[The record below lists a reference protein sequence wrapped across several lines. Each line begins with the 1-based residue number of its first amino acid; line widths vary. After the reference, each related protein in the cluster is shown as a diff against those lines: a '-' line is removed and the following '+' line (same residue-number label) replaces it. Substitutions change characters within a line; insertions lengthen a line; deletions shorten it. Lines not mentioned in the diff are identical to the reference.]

1 MALALLDYLPTMMIN
16 PPLLTEVPDLL
27 SPKGAP
33 LQTTAEE
40 DGTGFSALLLLF
52 LVAPQVQDFVLSGDE
67 QSPVVAEGSVSLS
80 CQETTRAAPVFAL
93 GDGSAVADCSPSLIE
108 TEAALLSKNDLTLD
122 FQPDTNTVPT
132 GLPVQQDNTERKDG
146 IVPFYEHK
154 DPGVTYADETAGG
167 MVESAVASETLAS
180 GGAEKS
186 VVVSKDVPGRISSL
200 PARRAAET
208 TSFNGQRD
216 DLVEFGT
223 SNGDRLNVG
232 SSVSPRGWPSTTV
245 QDRNSMPFEANGKK
259 SLGEEMKGNQD
270 PLAQH
275 PDLSLPFSSIARRV
289 EEGVKAGDSTV
300 GADWSPVINR
310 VAGEIISSVRH
321 NKHEAFITLEPPEL
335 GSIKIAISLEG
346 DRVHARIL
354 AEAHESG
361 RLIENHVAD
370 LRQALQ
376 LQSLDLV
383 DLRVDSGSWS
393 GARNDQGQS
402 FRQDFERQQE
412 WRDGNGGFLSSSIT
426 VEDGE
431 AQRSNS
437 VFAAN
442 GRVSLWA

>member
-1 MALALLDYLPTMMIN
+1 LALALLDLLPTMMIN
-16 PPLLTEVPDLL
+16 GPLLTEVPSLL
-27 SPKGAP
+27 PPNGAS

-40 DGTGFSALLLLF
+40 DGTDFSALLLLF
-52 LVAPQVQDFVLSGDE
+52 LVAPQVQDFVLEGVE
-67 QSPVVAEGSVSLS
+67 QPPGAAEGSVSLS
-80 CQETTRAAPVFAL
+80 CQETPVAAPFCAL
-93 GDGSAVADCSPSLIE
+93 GDGSAIADCSPSLIE
-108 TEAALLSKNDLTLD
+108 TEAVLPSKSNLPLD

-132 GLPVQQDNTERKDG
+132 GLPVQQDKTERRDG
-146 IVPFYEHK
+146 IVLFYEHK
-154 DPGVTYADETAGG
+154 GPGVTYAGEAAGG
-167 MVESAVASETLAS
+167 MVESAVVSETLAS

-186 VVVSKDVPGRISSL
+186 VVVSKDASGRLSPL
-200 PARRAAET
+200 PARKAAEIA
-208 TSFNGQRD
+208 SFNGQRD

-223 SNGDRLNVG
+223 SNVDRLNVG
-232 SSVSPRGWPSTTV
+232 SPVSPRGWQPTTV

-259 SLGEEMKGNQD
+259 SLGEEMKGNPD

-275 PDLSLPFSSIARRV
+275 PDLSLPISAIARGV
-289 EEGVKAGDSTV
+289 DEGVKAGDSTA
-300 GADWSPVINR
+300 GADWPPVINR

-383 DLRVDSGSWS
+383 DLRVDSWS

-442 GRVSLWA
+442 GRVSVWA